1 MPMTLS
7 LVFEERDEQDNL
19 VKSKSFTL
27 DPETGFDYAVE
38 MAYAGQ
44 SHAFSINE
52 NEQDEDEP
60 TLNEW
65 LLAYASSIDPTVF
78 DYPATGESSPAW
90 GTDKIRFPIKP
101 PRT

>member
-19 VKSKSFTL
+19 VESRSFVL

-44 SHAFSINE
+44 SDAFFIKE
-52 NEQDEDEP
+52 NEQDDDEP

-78 DYPATGESSPAW
+78 DYPATGEPPPAW
-90 GTDKIRFPIKP
+90 GTDKIRFLIKP
-101 PRT
+101 PRI